1 MNEMNGYNIVFRPEF
16 PRDYAIL
23 YASSFESDLTDSFA
37 VFSLLA
43 VSDNM
48 SKERKCEMK
57 GTGKRI
63 LSVSLSVMMALGMPS
78 GTFAATPDE
87 AAAGQ
92 VSEAEVPAAEPEVTQ
107 EVSQQAAEE
116 PKAEENVEKEKNE
129 EQKVEAKKEQESVT
143 EPTAEPAAQPEEVK
157 NNENYIN
164 IMKSFIKDLSNV
176 VL

>member
-1 MNEMNGYNIVFRPEF
+1 MNEMNGCNIVFSHDF
-16 PRDYAIL
+16 PRKYVIL
-23 YASSFESDLTDSFA
+23 CASFFESDLTDSFA
-37 VFSLLA
+37 VFSLLTVA
-43 VSDNM
+43 DNM

-107 EVSQQAAEE
+107 EVSQQTAEE
-116 PKAEENVEKEKNE
+116 PKA
-129 EQKVEAKKEQESVT
+129 ASGDA
-143 EPTAEPAAQPEEVK
+143 PYA
-157 NNENYIN
+157 
-164 IMKSFIKDLSNV
+164 
-176 VL
+176 

>member
-1 MNEMNGYNIVFRPEF
+1 
-16 PRDYAIL
+16 
-23 YASSFESDLTDSFA
+23 
-37 VFSLLA
+37 
-43 VSDNM
+43 
-48 SKERKCEMK
+48 MK

-129 EQKVEAKKEQESVT
+129 EQKVDAKKEQESVT
-143 EPTAEPAAQPEEVK
+143 EPTAGTSCTAGR
-157 NNENYIN
+157 
-164 IMKSFIKDLSNV
+164 S
-176 VL
+176 